1 MEFNPM
7 SKDPGKTN
15 EQTRAENGIC
25 GQVQQLYYCYSE
37 DREWNWL

>member
-7 SKDPGKTN
+7 SKDPGKT
-15 EQTRAENGIC
+15 QAENGIC